1 MNRVDRLF
9 GILTMLQSRKYV
21 AAEKISDRFGIS
33 IRTVYRDIRALG
45 EIGIPVSFENNK
57 GYFIVDGYFLP
68 PVSFTADEANALILL
83 SSLASRFG
91 DVSVAR
97 NTENAL
103 EKIRTVLHSREKE
116 SASQLRDRIRV
127 MSPGQTQQGFD
138 YLSDIQKAITDSTIL
153 YIEYT
158 DLKSQKTKREV
169 EPIGII
175 YYTNQWHLIAWCWL
189 RNDYRDFIVRQ
200 IDLLHCTS
208 KPFRK
213 TDHITLDDHIK
224 TWKITDVGPA

>member
-9 GILTMLQSRKYV
+9 GILTTLQSRKYV
-21 AAEKISDRFGIS
+21 TAEKLSERFDISV
-33 IRTVYRDIRALG
+33 RTVYRDIRALG

-68 PVSFTADEANALILL
+68 PVSFTSDEANALILL
-83 SSLASRFG
+83 SSLADRFA

-103 EKIRTVLHSREKE
+103 EKVRNVLRSREKE

-127 MSPGQTQQGFD
+127 MNPSQTQQPFD
-138 YLSDIQKAITDSTIL
+138 YLGDIQKAISENTIL

-158 DLKSQKTKREV
+158 DLKKQKTKREV

-175 YYTNQWHLIAWCWL
+175 YYTDQWHLIAWCWL

-200 IDLLHCTS
+200 IDVLHCTP
-208 KPFRK
+208 KPFGK
-213 TDHITLDDHIK
+213 KDHITLDDHIR
-224 TWKITDVGPA
+224 TWKLTDVGPA

>member
-21 AAEKISDRFGIS
+21 SAEKISDRFGIS
-33 IRTVYRDIRALG
+33 VRTVYRDIRALG

-68 PVSFTADEANALILL
+68 PVSFTSDEANALILL

-91 DVSVAR
+91 DESVAR
-97 NTENAL
+97 NAENAL
-103 EKIRTVLHSREKE
+103 EKVRTVLKSREKE

-127 MSPGQTQQGFD
+127 ISPVYQKPVD
-138 YLSDIQKAITDSTIL
+138 YLADVQKAISDNTIL
-153 YIEYT
+153 YLEYT
-158 DLKSQKTKREV
+158 DLKKQKTKREV
-169 EPIGII
+169 EPIGMI
-175 YYTNQWHLIAWCWL
+175 YYTDQWHLIAWCWL

-200 IDLLHCTS
+200 IDVLHPTQR
-208 KPFRK
+208 PFKK
-213 TDHITLDDHIK
+213 TDHITIDDHIK